1 MFNFLKKKKKNIDTS
16 DIKNFNNILKI
27 IEDFI
32 VFEDFDKASKAIMEI
47 ISKENESFNY
57 YIENIKEKEKSI
69 EIKKFKQKLQKI
81 EKLKILND
89 KKKKEY
95 QIRSK
100 QKKQKEEIKNLTN
113 KVKEYLQEWN
123 FDEAIYFVNTYLEK
137 NSSDI
142 KILNIWNNLKKTI
155 TKELE
160 KYKDQKKKEIKK
172 DTLKEAQ
179 ALIWEITLT
188 SSDIKKDNNSFYQN
202 IKNKFNFYLNFK
214 KRYKEKKLLD
224 DVNLLLQS
232 KKEKDLAVA
241 EAKLKLVHSW
251 SSREIRDEKISWYD
265 IYWKILWADKVT
277 WDSLWV
283 SSNKKEHIFFIWDA
297 TWHWIKAWFTIWQLN
312 KYFWDFS
319 KKLKLENLIL
329 EINNL
334 LKQDL
339 KSWNFITSIF
349 FNINNEE
356 KNKVFFVWMWHEPI
370 FVYRNTTKEVEK
382 IIPWWLAA
390 WIRLIK
396 DISNIKKK
404 EIILNDWDVLIA
416 YTDWIVEAK
425 NSDWEMYSIDRIWK
439 KLKEFSMY
447 KNTSLE
453 EIYEKFLLDLK
464 TFTWWKWNYLDD
476 VTILLLKRDKSK
488 DILKTDSQVEELLL
502 KKNIDK
508 KYKKKFLWK
517 TLEEI
522 KWEIEKSQKE
532 NALKN
537 IIKSLDLLYTTW
549 ELTKLKTES
558 IRYIKEWYIH
568 KKINFYLK
576 KAIDNESIFKQ
587 KQKNQKIR
595 DKYQVLNDLYKK
607 WDFETVINEISNII
621 SKNWN
626 I

>member
-1 MFNFLKKKKKNIDTS
+1 MFKFFKKKKKNIDTS

-32 VFEDFDKASKAIMEI
+32 IFEDFDKASKGIMEV

-57 YIENIKEKEKSI
+57 YIENIKEKEKNI

-113 KVKEYLQEWN
+113 KVKEYLQEGN

-142 KILNIWNNLKKTI
+142 KILNIGNDLKKTI

-160 KYKDQKKKEIKK
+160 KYKEQKKKEIKK

-179 ALIWEITLT
+179 ALIGEITL
-188 SSDIKKDNNSFYQN
+188 SDNDIKKDKSSFYQYF
-202 IKNKFNFYLNFK
+202 KNKFNFYLTFK
-214 KRYKEKKLLD
+214 KKYKQKKLLD

-241 EAKLKLVHSW
+241 EAKLKLVHSG
-251 SSREIRDEKISWYD
+251 SSREIRDEKVSGYD
-265 IYWKILWADKVT
+265 IYGKILGADKVT
-277 WDSLWV
+277 GDSLGI
-283 SSNKKEHIFFIWDA
+283 SNNKKDHIFFIGDA
-297 TWHWIKAWFTIWQLN
+297 TGHGIKAGFTIGQLN
-312 KYFWDFS
+312 KYFGDFS
-319 KKLKLENLIL
+319 KKLKIENLIL

-339 KSWNFITSIF
+339 KSGNFITSIF
-349 FNINNEE
+349 FNINDEE
-356 KNKVFFVWMWHEPI
+356 KNKVSFVGMGHEPI

-382 IIPWWLAA
+382 IIPGGLAA
-390 WIRLIK
+390 GIRLIK
-396 DISNIKKK
+396 DISNIKKR
-404 EIILNDWDVLIA
+404 EIILNDGDILMS
-416 YTDWIVEAK
+416 YTDGIVEAK
-425 NSDWEMYSIDRIWK
+425 NSDGEMYSIDRIGK

-447 KNTSLE
+447 KNAGLE

-464 TFTWWKWNYLDD
+464 IFTGGKGNYLDD

-488 DILKTDSQVEELLL
+488 DILKTNNQVEELLL
-502 KKNIDK
+502 KQNIDK
-508 KYKKKFLWK
+508 KYKKKFLGK

-522 KWEIEKSQKE
+522 RGEIEKSQKE
-532 NALKN
+532 NALRN
-537 IIKSLDLLYTTW
+537 IIKSLDLLYTTG
-549 ELTKLKTES
+549 ELTKLKTEC
-558 IRYIKEWYIH
+558 IRYIKEGYIH

-607 WDFETVINEISNII
+607 GDFETVITECSNII
-621 SKNWN
+621 SKNGN